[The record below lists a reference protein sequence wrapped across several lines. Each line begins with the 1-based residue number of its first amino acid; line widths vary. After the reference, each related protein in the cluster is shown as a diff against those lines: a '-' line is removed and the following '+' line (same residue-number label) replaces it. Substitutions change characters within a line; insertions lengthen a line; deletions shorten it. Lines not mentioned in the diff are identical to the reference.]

1 VVPSSAATA
10 AQLPL
15 PLPDAVGQM
24 PVMVDVAPV
33 LGRRAEADLHR
44 RLAQLFGEPI
54 DLVATNNRRSLV
66 SWKWTG
72 GLLQLRVQRHFALAG
87 DPVLASIVRMVKDGD
102 ALSRH
107 EVLQFAASFNKHL
120 PTPKPRFSP
129 PAGQHHDLRH
139 HMASQGRRWFHGDF
153 LGRIGWSLVG
163 KGRVRKRIRLG
174 SWSEDHRLIRVH
186 PVLDSPDVPGFV
198 IDFVVFHE
206 MVHAAVGPQL
216 VNGRRLVHTAR
227 FREFEALHPDRLRA
241 EAWIR
246 ENIDSLLTW

>member
-1 VVPSSAATA
+1 MVPSLAATA

-24 PVMVDVAPV
+24 PVVVDPV
-33 LGRRAEADLHR
+33 PLLGRRAEADLHR
-44 RLAQLFGEPI
+44 RLARLFGEPI
-54 DLVATNNRRSLV
+54 DLVATDNRRSLV
-66 SWKWTG
+66 SWKWID

-87 DPVLASIVRMVKDGD
+87 DKVLASIVRMVKDGD

-107 EVLQFAASFNKHL
+107 EVLQFAATFNKHL
-120 PTPKPRFSP
+120 PSPKPRFSHP
-129 PAGQHHDLRH
+129 TGKHHDLRH
-139 HMASQGRRWFHGDF
+139 HLVSQSRRWFNSEF
-153 LGRIGWSLVG
+153 RGRIGWSLVG
-163 KGRVRKRIRLG
+163 KGRVRKRVRLG

-186 PVLDSPDVPGFV
+186 PVLDSPDVPGYV

-206 MVHAAVGPQL
+206 MVHAAVGPEL
-216 VNGRRLVHTAR
+216 VNGRRLVHTRR
-227 FREFEALHPDRLRA
+227 FREFEVLHPERVRA